1 MPELPEVETVRLGLA
16 PVLEGHVLTDVET
29 RRGNLRIPF
38 PPDFVGRTRGRT
50 VKALRRR
57 AKYLLADLDSGETL
71 VIHLGM
77 SGRMSVYAEG
87 KQRRLGNYVY
97 NPAPDGAGSG
107 KHDHVVFETD
117 APARIVFNDHRR
129 FGLMTLVATAK
140 LEEDK
145 LFRDVGIEPLSPK
158 FNAAYLAGQLDGKKT
173 PIKSALLDQRV
184 VAGLGNIYVCE
195 ALFRSGISP
204 KRLAGS
210 IKKERI
216 APLVTAIKKVLK
228 DAIAAGGSTL
238 RDHAQATGDPGGFQH
253 HFLVYGREG
262 KPCKS
267 ASSSEGHKKNGCPGT
282 VKRIVQSG
290 RSTFYCPRCQT

>member
-38 PPDFVGRTRGRT
+38 PPDFVGRTRGRK

-87 KQRRLGNYVY
+87 KQRKLGNYVY
-97 NPAPDGAGSG
+97 SPAPDGAGQG

-129 FGLMTLVATAK
+129 FGLMTLVNTEH
-140 LEEDK
+140 LEDDK
-145 LFRDVGIEPLSPK
+145 LFKGMGIEPLSPK
-158 FNAAYLAGQLDGKKT
+158 FNTAHLTKQLEGKKT
-173 PIKSALLDQRV
+173 PIKAALLDQRV

-210 IKKERI
+210 LKKERI

-253 HFLVYGREG
+253 HFLVYDREG
-262 KPCKS
+262 KPCKL
-267 ASSSEGHKKNGCPGT
+267 GCPGT